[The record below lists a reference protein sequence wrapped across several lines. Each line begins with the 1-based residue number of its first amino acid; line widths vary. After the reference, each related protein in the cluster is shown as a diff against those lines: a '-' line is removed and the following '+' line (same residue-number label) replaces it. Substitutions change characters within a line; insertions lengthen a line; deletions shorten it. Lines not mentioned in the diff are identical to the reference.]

1 MVNNHIGTSLSL
13 IRKTIMTLKSIIASL
28 LLFSLVGCSVY
39 TFNPKGKSTIHS
51 IAIELFE
58 NTTGEYGIEDKMTE
72 QVIEAFIDDGSIKIV
87 PEENA
92 EVLLYGKLIKYE
104 RKPYEYNES
113 DIVNSYAITMTF
125 EIKLIKTLDN
135 SEIWTNTISQFGVY
149 NIEEEVEEDGQ
160 QRAIAKLV
168 DDIINKTTKSW

>member
-13 IRKTIMTLKSIIASL
+13 FSKTNMTLKPILLIL
-28 LLFSLVGCSVY
+28 LLSSFVGCSVY
-39 TFNPKGKSTIHS
+39 TFNPKGKSTLNS
-51 IAIELFE
+51 LAIELFE

-87 PEENA
+87 PESNA
-92 EVLLYGKLIKYE
+92 EALLYGKLIKYD

-113 DIVNSYAITMTF
+113 DIVNSYSITMTF
-125 EIKLIKTLDN
+125 EIKLVKTLDN

-149 NIEEEVEEDGQ
+149 NIEEEVEQDGQ